1 MCLQLIADNNNWSIY
16 CRERYLDESL
26 IDAGAEKLVKAGA
39 YPDSQN
45 KTGYYCSD
53 TVEN

>member
-1 MCLQLIADNNNWSIY
+1 MCLQLNADKWSIY
-16 CRERYLDESL
+16 CREHYLDKGL

-39 YPDSQN
+39 YPDCQN